1 MELYV
6 TEISKYVI
14 DLFML
19 LYMTEAFMTFRFKT
33 EKKRKGIYIRQIICM
48 FVVQLSC
55 FIQIIAR
62 TGKPVYLFFF
72 AFQIIIF
79 AAVLMMFYAIYPGGN
94 RLIINNSCL
103 LLMISMIVLTRLSYD
118 RAVKQFFIVTA
129 SFIIGFFVPQIILR
143 FEFIKKFTWLYAALG
158 VAAIGA
164 VLLYSAA
171 TNGSKITYTL
181 AGITFQ
187 PSEVVKILFL
197 FFLSGALY
205 SADNIWQLMIASVVA
220 AGHVIILVLSKDL
233 GSALIFF
240 VIYLALIYI
249 STEKIGFLVL
259 GFFAGAIASVFAYML
274 FSHIRRRVQ
283 AWLDPFGDIASSGYQ
298 LSQSLFGI
306 SSGGW
311 FGLGLYGGSPTS
323 IPFVEQDFI
332 FSAIAEELGVIFA
345 VLMTLIILS
354 SFMMIMYEGY
364 YIRDKYYRLV
374 VCGIGVSYIFQT
386 FLTIGGG
393 SKFIPLT
400 GVTLPLVSYG
410 GTSVLVTIVM
420 MMIVEGVCLIRTD
433 ERCEAM
439 ERRRQRRLEA
449 QKRVS
454 NREQDDYYER
464 RPYGTK
470 EAAEEKEYQRAGRYE
485 KSTDNAQYREYR
497 EHRDPEQYRE
507 RGEYRDTEQY
517 RERREYRG
525 PERYGHEGY
534 TEEDSD

>member
-14 DLFML
+14 ALFML
-19 LYMTEAFMTFRFKT
+19 LYTLAAYLTFRYKT
-33 EKKRKGIYIRQIICM
+33 EKKRKSIYISQIICM
-48 FVVQLSC
+48 FAVQIAC

-79 AAVLMMFYAIYPGGN
+79 ASVLLLFYAIYPEGN
-94 RLIINNSCL
+94 RLIINNSCML
-103 LLMISMIVLTRLSYD
+103 LVISMIVLTRLSYD
-118 RAVKQFFIVTA
+118 KAVKQFFIVTA
-129 SFIIGFFVPQIILR
+129 SFIIGFFIPEIIFR
-143 FEFIKKFTWLYAALG
+143 FEILKKFTWIYAAAG

-164 VLLYSAA
+164 VLLYGAV

-187 PSEVVKILFL
+187 PSEAVKILFL
-197 FFLSGALY
+197 FFMAGALTE
-205 SADNIWQLMIASVVA
+205 AKNIWQLLIASLVA
-220 AGHVIILVLSKDL
+220 AIHVIILVLSKDL

-249 STEKIGFLVL
+249 ATENIGYLIMGL
-259 GFFAGAIASVFAYML
+259 GFGMAASMAAYKL
-274 FSHIRRRVQ
+274 FSHIQVRVQ
-283 AWLDPFGDIASSGYQ
+283 AWLDPFTDIAGSGYQ

-311 FGLGLYGGSPTS
+311 FGLGLYGGSPRS

-332 FSAIAEELGVIFA
+332 FSAIAEEMGVIFA
-345 VLMTLIILS
+345 VLMSLICVSTFI
-354 SFMMIMYEGY
+354 MIMQEGY
-364 YIRDKYYRLV
+364 YLRDKYYRLV
-374 VCGIGVSYIFQT
+374 VCGIGIAYIFQT

-420 MMIVEGVCLIRTD
+420 MMVVEGICMIRTD
-433 ERCEAM
+433 ERYKAL
-439 ERRRQRRLEA
+439 ERRRKKMRANRANIDSAENSA
-449 QKRVS
+449 YNKRV
-454 NREQDDYYER
+454 
-464 RPYGTK
+464 
-470 EAAEEKEYQRAGRYE
+470 
-485 KSTDNAQYREYR
+485 
-497 EHRDPEQYRE
+497 
-507 RGEYRDTEQY
+507 
-517 RERREYRG
+517 
-525 PERYGHEGY
+525 
-534 TEEDSD
+534 